1 MYKHKNILI
10 TGASSGLG
18 RNIALHYAKEGGR
31 IINISRSIPK
41 METLQKELCQ
51 QNTNKHMY
59 FSADVSNYQE
69 IKMIQKEMSTQR
81 IYPDIIINNA
91 AGNFLCPF
99 NELTPNG
106 WNRVIDIVL
115 NGTFNIYHLFGKQLI
130 DKKRPGIF
138 LNISTTYSETGS
150 ALVIPSSVMQK
161 RRC

>member
-81 IYPDIIINNA
+81 IYPDIIINND
-91 AGNFLCPF
+91 NLSPIRTV
-99 NELTPNG
+99 EE
-106 WNRVIDIVL
+106 IIKVL
-115 NGTFNIYHLFGKQLI
+115 NENHKLKY
-130 DKKRPGIF
+130 
-138 LNISTTYSETGS
+138 
-150 ALVIPSSVMQK
+150 
-161 RRC
+161 